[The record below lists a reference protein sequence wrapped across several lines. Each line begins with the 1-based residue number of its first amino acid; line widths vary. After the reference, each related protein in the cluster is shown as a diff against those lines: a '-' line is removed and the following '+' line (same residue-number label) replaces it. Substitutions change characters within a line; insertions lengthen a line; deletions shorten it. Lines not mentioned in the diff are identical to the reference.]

1 MALRHV
7 FLHARALRVLQ
18 LTAAHWG
25 LRPLAW
31 NAPA

>member
-7 FLHARALRVLQ
+7 FHARALRVLQ

-25 LRPLAW
+25 RRPLAW
-31 NAPA
+31 NAAA